1 MEILLIDVDVAGI
14 EVGVVLSV
22 YSSFH
27 HVSPT
32 SWPSMMIGA
41 LETIRK
47 YETANAH
54 LVNDKYAKRRFVEQR
69 YSQHPGPF
77 YIFRKPNPTLF
88 QNRFHCMRGSR
99 IDFFL
104 GGGG

>member
-1 MEILLIDVDVAGI
+1 MSTEIKLIKYQNIEQCQHNEYDDQAIQKISPATSDPRSVEILLIDVDVAGI

-41 LETIRK
+41 LETIKK
-47 YETANAH
+47 YETTNAH
-54 LVNDKYAKRRFVEQR
+54 LVNDKYAKR
-69 YSQHPGPF
+69 
-77 YIFRKPNPTLF
+77 I
-88 QNRFHCMRGSR
+88 
-99 IDFFL
+99 
-104 GGGG
+104 

>member
-41 LETIRK
+41 LETETIK
-47 YETANAH
+47 NYETTNAH
-54 LVNDKYAKRRFVEQR
+54 LENDKYAKR
-69 YSQHPGPF
+69 
-77 YIFRKPNPTLF
+77 I
-88 QNRFHCMRGSR
+88 
-99 IDFFL
+99 
-104 GGGG
+104 